1 MTVAVQ
7 VNAQRNG
14 GFVIELSN
22 EHGVNKAPCAT
33 MSLDPGGAVPP
44 PLTQST
50 YTRHKLIS

>member
-50 YTRHKLIS
+50 YTRHIS